1 MSDNRPVQFEAF
13 TLDPANELLWKGE
26 EKVRLRPKTFA
37 LLRHLALRPGAL
49 VTKTELLNAVW
60 GECNVGEEALKH
72 CAAEIRRALDDR
84 AEAPRFLETVH
95 RRGYRFIAR
104 TSRIGEWRR
113 TGADGRGNRLRRAED
128 RAPALPF
135 ARSATGEAGAGG
147 GAETKGTNG
156 AFVGRGA
163 ELGRLHR
170 ALAAAVAGER
180 QVVFI
185 GGDQGMGKTCLV
197 DTFVDL
203 VSPAGDHGPLRP
215 MVARGQS
222 LNALGAG
229 EAYMPVLEAV
239 TGLGAS
245 GHRGPVLPVLRR
257 HAPLWLAQMP
267 SLLAPADRAKVRR
280 AALEAT
286 HPRMLREMAEALEAL
301 TADRPLILAL
311 EDLHWSDHAT
321 LDLVSYWAQRR
332 APARLLLV
340 ATYRTGETA
349 GGHPFLEILRE
360 LEAHQQ
366 CLNLELGPLEDA
378 DIAEYL
384 ARRFP
389 GHGFAEGLAPW
400 LLRRTGGNPL
410 FMAKVLD
417 HLCDHGLVL
426 HRDRRWILDAP
437 LEEAARIVPP
447 TVGQIIE
454 RQLDRCEPG
463 ERALLM
469 AASVEGEE
477 FSAATV
483 AAMLRKRPAGIDAR
497 FRALA
502 ARRRFLAPA
511 PGPEAGGDGRYRF
524 SHALCRDVCYGL
536 LPGETRA
543 RYHLRAAEHLERART
558 VAAGDSAASLARH
571 YDHGGEPER
580 ALPFYGEAAEN
591 ALARL
596 AGHEALEAA
605 ERGLE
610 LLAPFPGSPV
620 RAEREARLRNA
631 LGAARSITGGIGA
644 EEVRHSFERARELY
658 SGLSPRR
665 RTRRRELLFSSL
677 QGLWAYHWV
686 HAEYEAA
693 RELAGQ
699 MLELA
704 RAEGNA
710 SLLDRAHHALGSTL
724 VDHGDFAP
732 ARRHLELSRNPLS
745 RSLAAIVQWNL
756 GFPDRALE
764 AVAGVLSPART
775 DPQAGI
781 AIFAGLCK
789 AWIHKERREPQ
800 AALDCA
806 EESLR
811 LGRARRLPESW
822 LAPAV
827 SIRGWALARLG
838 QVHHGLEESRRALGA
853 SDAAGALGLAPLLLD
868 VFAEICLEAG
878 KAGEGLEAV
887 DRALE
892 IARRTGT
899 HHHDAELHRIRG
911 ELLARRIVREGG
923 DRDPA
928 ACFQRAIRTA
938 QDQGS
943 LSLQL
948 RAAVSLAV
956 YMRER
961 GGETEARA
969 RLERLYGRFGEGF
982 GTGDLMEARA
992 LLGS

>member
-1 MSDNRPVQFEAF
+1 MIDNRPIQFDPF

-49 VTKTELLNAVW
+49 VTKTDLLNAVW
-60 GECNVGEEALKH
+60 GECNVGDEALKH
-72 CAAEIRRALDDR
+72 CVAEIRRALDDR
-84 AEAPRFLETVH
+84 AEAPRFVETVH
-95 RRGYRFIAR
+95 RRGYRFIGRTAR
-104 TSRIGEWRR
+104 VGSLRKIGA
-113 TGADGRGNRLRRAED
+113 GGRDRATAAPAPEIAPVAAAEARRAED
-128 RAPALPF
+128 
-135 ARSATGEAGAGG
+135 
-147 GAETKGTNG
+147 

-163 ELGRLHR
+163 ELATLHR
-170 ALAAAVAGER
+170 ALAEATAGRR
-180 QVVFI
+180 QVVFV
-185 GGDQGMGKTCLV
+185 GGAQGMGKTRLV
-197 DTFVDL
+197 DAFVDS
-203 VSPAGDHGPLRP
+203 VRPAAPGRQNALRP
-215 MVARGQS
+215 MVARGQCLHS
-222 LNALGAG
+222 LGSG

-239 TGLGAS
+239 TALGAS
-245 GHRGPVLPVLRR
+245 GHKRAVLPVLYR

-267 SLLAPADRAKVRR
+267 ALIPAADLARVRR
-280 AALEAT
+280 ATLDASRQ
-286 HPRMLREMAEALEAL
+286 RMLREMAEALEAL
-301 TADRPLILAL
+301 TADRPLILVL
-311 EDLHWSDHAT
+311 EDLHWSDSAT

-332 APARLLLV
+332 GPARLLLV
-340 ATYRTGETA
+340 GTYRTGETA
-349 GGHPFLEILRE
+349 EDHPLGEILNE
-360 LEAHQQ
+360 LQAHRQ
-366 CLNLELGPLEDA
+366 CLSIGLGLLGETEMA
-378 DIAEYL
+378 DYL

-389 GHGFAEGLAPW
+389 GHRFPEETAPW
-400 LLRRTGGNPL
+400 LARRTGGHPL
-410 FMAKVLD
+410 FLVKVLD
-417 HLCDHGLVL
+417 RMCERGFARQQDGHWRLGV
-426 HRDRRWILDAP
+426 P
-437 LEEAARIVPP
+437 LEEAARLVPP
-447 TVGQIIE
+447 TAGQVIE
-454 RQLDRCEPG
+454 RWLDRCTME
-463 ERALLM
+463 ERGLLE

-477 FSAATV
+477 FSAAAV
-483 AAMLRKRPAGIDAR
+483 AAMLRKKPGRIESRLRD
-497 FRALA
+497 LA
-502 ARRRFLAPA
+502 ARRDFLSAAAPT
-511 PGPEAGGDGRYRF
+511 GTDGNGRYRF
-524 SHALCRDVCYGL
+524 TSTLRRDVCYRL

-543 RYHLRAAEHLERART
+543 LYHLRAARHLERSRPDGDGDP
-558 VAAGDSAASLARH
+558 AALLARH
-571 YDHGGEPER
+571 YDRAGEPGR
-580 ALPFYGEAAEN
+580 ALPFYAGAAES
-591 ALARL
+591 ALARF
-596 AGHEALEAA
+596 AGHEALEEAG
-605 ERGLE
+605 RGLE
-610 LLAPFPGSPV
+610 LLAAVAGPR
-620 RAEREARLRNA
+620 RAEHEARLRNA
-631 LGAARSITGGIGA
+631 LGEALWITRGA
-644 EEVRHSFERARELY
+644 GAKEVLRSFERALEIH
-658 SGLSPRR
+658 SGWRPDRGAR
-665 RTRRRELLFSSL
+665 QGELLFRSL
-677 QGLWAYHWV
+677 YGLWSYHRV
-686 HAEYEAA
+686 RAEPGRAH
-693 RELAGQ
+693 ELAGR
-699 MLELA
+699 LLGLA
-704 RAEGNA
+704 EAGGNA
-710 SLLDRAHHALGSTL
+710 SLLDRARHALGSTL
-724 VDHGDFAP
+724 FDHGEFTA
-732 ARRHLELSRNPLS
+732 ARTHLERSRSPLS
-745 RSLAAIVQWNL
+745 RSLHALLQWHL